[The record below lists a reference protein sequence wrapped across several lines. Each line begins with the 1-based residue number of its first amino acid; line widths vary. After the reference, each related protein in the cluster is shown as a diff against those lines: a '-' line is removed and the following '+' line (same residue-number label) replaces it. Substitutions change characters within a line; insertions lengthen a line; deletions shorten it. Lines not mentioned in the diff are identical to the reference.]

1 MGCKLGHPALN
12 KLSAVLLAAFCIT
25 VIATTLWLANDPE
38 VAFRDRRDILSA
50 RRMERASHTM
60 VALKNHYFKHALA
73 ETRINGVPSNLASVA
88 LGMSRLEPDYRL
100 PYRWGGSIKNHL
112 DGLDCTGF
120 IHGIFHYLAVP
131 AGERRFN
138 TRSLYFMLK
147 RDRAWQ
153 KIYDASDEESGP
165 LDISLLREGDIVLWP
180 SDLTDGKN
188 LPGPIWGHVG
198 IAVMVNGV
206 LHVTHFVNSDAYNDL
221 DVIGSAG
228 AGINTLPADQFVTLK
243 QRGVLTVFRLKE

>member
-1 MGCKLGHPALN
+1 MVLG
-12 KLSAVLLAAFCIT
+12 IT
-25 VIATTLWLANDPE
+25 VIAGTVWLANDPE
-38 VAFRDRRDILSA
+38 VTFRDRRDILSA

-60 VALKNHYFKHALA
+60 VALKNHYFKHAIA
-73 ETRINGVPSNLASVA
+73 ETRINGLPPNLASVA
-88 LGMSRLEPDYRL
+88 LGMNKLETDYHL

-131 AGERRFN
+131 GGERRFN
-138 TRSLYFMLK
+138 TRSLYFKLK

-153 KIYDASDEESGP
+153 EIYDASNDTSES
-165 LDISLLREGDIVLWP
+165 LDVNRLREGDVILWP
-180 SDLTDGKN
+180 SDLIDGKN

-198 IAVMVNGV
+198 VAVSVDGH
-206 LHVTHFVNSDAYNDL
+206 LHVTHYVNSDAYNDIDMVGL
-221 DVIGSAG
+221 IG

-243 QRGVLTVFRLKE
+243 QRGVLTVFRLKY

>member
-1 MGCKLGHPALN
+1 M
-12 KLSAVLLAAFCIT
+12 
-25 VIATTLWLANDPE
+25 TTLWLANDPE
-38 VAFRDRRDILSA
+38 ITFRDRRDIHSA
-50 RRMERASHTM
+50 RRIERASHTM
-60 VALKNHYFKHALA
+60 VALKNHYFKHAIA
-73 ETRINGVPSNLASVA
+73 EIHINGAPSNLASVA
-88 LGMSRLEPDYRL
+88 LEMSKLESDYHL

-131 AGERRFN
+131 GGQHRFN

-147 RDRAWQ
+147 RDRAWL
-153 KIYDASDEESGP
+153 KIFDASEEGAGL

-188 LPGPIWGHVG
+188 LPGPIWGHIG
-198 IAVMVNGV
+198 IVVLVSGV
-206 LHVTHFVNSDAYNDL
+206 LHVTHFVSSDAYNHL
-221 DVIGSAG
+221 DVIGSTG

-243 QRGVLTVFRLKE
+243 QRGVLTVFRLRNLRGREKYQ